1 MRSDCFTSLT
11 FRRPNLIY
19 NVPFICCILLFA
31 VQSVSAQQDQVA
43 TEPTSIYAFLGQFTK
58 ASLPLEIHPPVEKHM
73 RAPFAAYIDSTYFYP
88 VDLGR
93 NTDIAPAHLIKSH
106 AAFEM
111 VTVRV
116 SNETEQATYLVTYT
130 NAGAPVA
137 ALRIGAFIKD
147 AESTYQ
153 QWATIEQDLTIN
165 QQAMYRFVE
174 TDGEELACTLT
185 TEKHKVEPNG
195 TISRIQEEQ
204 VNDCSM

>member
-1 MRSDCFTSLT
+1 MRSDCFTGLALC
-11 FRRPNLIY
+11 RPYLFY
-19 NVPFICCILLFA
+19 NVLFTCCLLHFA
-31 VQSVSAQQDQVA
+31 VQPASAQQGQVTA
-43 TEPTSIYAFLGQFTK
+43 DPISIYAFLGQFTK
-58 ASLPLEIHPPVEKHM
+58 ASLPLEIHPPVEKHF
-73 RAPFAAYIDSTYFYP
+73 RAPFAAHIDSTYFYP
-88 VDLGR
+88 VGLGQ
-93 NTDIAPAHLIKSH
+93 NTDIAPALLIKSH

-116 SNETEQATYLVTYT
+116 SSETEQAIYLVTYT

-137 ALRIGAFIKD
+137 ALRIGTFIKD

-153 QWATIEQDLTIN
+153 QWATIEHDLTIN

-185 TEKHKVEPNG
+185 TEKHKIESDG